1 MQKMYP
7 YLWFDKNLK
16 EITDFYCSVFPDAKL
31 KSNGS
36 ISDTPSGEVEM
47 ATFEILGQK
56 FGLMTGGPQFKFTEA
71 ISFVIECDT
80 QEKVDYYWEK
90 LSFVPEAEACGWC
103 KDRYGLS
110 WQIVPKAFEAM
121 MSTGSKEQIQR
132 VVAAFMSM
140 KKLDIATLQTA
151 YDGV

>member
-1 MQKMYP
+1 
-7 YLWFDKNLK
+7 
-16 EITDFYCSVFPDAKL
+16 
-31 KSNGS
+31 
-36 ISDTPSGEVEM
+36 M